1 MYPSKKEVS
10 CFYCEWVG
18 RKDKAKVRWK
28 KKHPE
33 ETFKL
38 RIAENNLSKYHFCT
52 TTTESIRTIT
62 SDDED
67 ADKFEEQDQA
77 NVIIL
82 SPDLP
87 TSTISFA
94 ISPS

>member
-1 MYPSKKEVS
+1 
-10 CFYCEWVG
+10 
-18 RKDKAKVRWK
+18 
-28 KKHPE
+28 
-33 ETFKL
+33 
-38 RIAENNLSKYHFCT
+38 
-52 TTTESIRTIT
+52 
-62 SDDED
+62 

-94 ISPS
+94 ISPSLSTLSTPPVASTPLNISTSSSSNPSTTSSSVKDFKAPNSIQEQLIFMAK